1 MFTKRNHDLAKD
13 RRQTNRNI
21 LHEITSAYMKIGRKR
36 EY

>member
-21 LHEITSAYMKIGRKR
+21 LHEITSAYMKIGWER